1 MPKDPSSRCCGNIA
15 TSTLHSMQNEQVS
28 QDLCNAI
35 IFQSLL
41 TQRVA
46 FLLQVQWDGEEAAS
60 QRAKRVENLLIRMT
74 LDGLPST
81 CIGNAIYRDWS
92 RRPVLTVQK
101 GQLNSANVSLKG
113 LAVAHIC
120 STLVIRATVV
130 TGQQYIRGVFTLM
143 PGAVIQP

>member
-1 MPKDPSSRCCGNIA
+1 MHKWIRS
-15 TSTLHSMQNEQVS
+15 
-28 QDLCNAI
+28 AI

-92 RRPVLTVQK
+92 RRPVLTVVRTAIADYLM
-101 GQLNSANVSLKG
+101 GTHWCSETGSR
-113 LAVAHIC
+113 LAEG
-120 STLVIRATVV
+120 AT
-130 TGQQYIRGVFTLM
+130 
-143 PGAVIQP
+143 